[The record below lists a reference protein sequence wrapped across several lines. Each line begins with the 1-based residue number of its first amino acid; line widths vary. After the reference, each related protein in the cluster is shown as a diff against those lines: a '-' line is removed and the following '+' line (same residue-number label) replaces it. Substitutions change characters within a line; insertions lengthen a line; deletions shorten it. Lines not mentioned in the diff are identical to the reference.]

1 MQNKL
6 QKLTDRLYQEG
17 LSKGKEE
24 GDKYLAEAREQSAQ
38 IIAQAE
44 EKAAAII
51 AQAQAQAQ
59 DLSHKAASDVKMA
72 SQQALQATKKDIED
86 LLLHSCVDQAV
97 KGQLADEKL
106 IKELLLEV
114 ARKFSTQE
122 SCDLKVILPEK
133 LQKELEG
140 WIKKEL
146 GKELSSEVSAEFSK
160 KIQGGFCIGPKDGS
174 YFISLSDQTFD
185 ALICEYLR
193 PVTKKLLFGE

>member
-6 QKLTDRLYQEG
+6 QELTDRLYQEG

-24 GDKYLAEAREQSAQ
+24 GDKYLSDAREQSAQ

-44 EKAAAII
+44 EKAAEII

-86 LLLHSCVDQAV
+86 LLLHACVDKAL
-97 KGQLADEKL
+97 KEQLSDGKL
-106 IKELLLEV
+106 LKELLLEV
-114 ARKFSTQE
+114 AKKFSAQE
-122 SCDLKVILPEK
+122 SCDLKLILPEK
-133 LQKELEG
+133 LQEELEG

-146 GKELSSEVSAEFSK
+146 GKELGSEIKAEFSK
-160 KIQGGFCIGPKDGS
+160 KLQGGFCISPKDGS

-185 ALICEYLR
+185 SLICEYLR

>member
-6 QKLTDRLYQEG
+6 QELTDRLYQEG

-24 GDKYLAEAREQSAQ
+24 GDKYLAEAQERSAQ

-44 EKAAAII
+44 EKATAII

-86 LLLHSCVDQAV
+86 LLLHQIVGQALDSTLGKTDLMKEV
-97 KGQLADEKL
+97 ILA
-106 IKELLLEV
+106 V
-114 ARKFSTQE
+114 AKNFSAQE
-122 SCDLKVILPEK
+122 SCELKLVLSEK
-133 LQKELEG
+133 LQKDLEG
-140 WIKKEL
+140 WIKT
-146 GKELSSEVSAEFSK
+146 ELSKKLDAEVKAEFSK
-160 KIQGGFCIGPKDGS
+160 KIQGGFSIGPKDGS
-174 YFISLSDQTFD
+174 YFISLSDQTFNE
-185 ALICEYLR
+185 LICEYLR